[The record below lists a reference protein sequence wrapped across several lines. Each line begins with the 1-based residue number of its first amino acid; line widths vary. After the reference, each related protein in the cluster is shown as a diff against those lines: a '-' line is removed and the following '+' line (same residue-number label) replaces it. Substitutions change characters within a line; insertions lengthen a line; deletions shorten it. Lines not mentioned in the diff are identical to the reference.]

1 MLRSIRS
8 FLAAT
13 IVALILCSVGPL
25 PAALGDGPSCQKI
38 DPVTGTCL
46 IVVTPPPSGGG
57 GGGGNGGGGGGG
69 GGGAAACTDN
79 TWGTPGPI
87 ACSQSSPRFGV
98 STWWSNERQCYIGL
112 APASYQS
119 QPIYWE
125 GHPTDGGGAIYFCEP
140 PTLVG
145 GGQVVIFF
153 WSLTPPA
160 GPAAPPDPR
169 VLAQQAIATMG
180 LRAVAIGIVPE
191 ARAGSVG
198 IIGMPTWMWVADPGE
213 QTWGPMTRSASAGGY
228 TVTATAKVDRVVWV
242 MGDGSTVTC
251 TTKGTPYAD
260 SFGKKSSP
268 DCGHTYTR
276 QGTYVVAATS
286 YWTVAWAG
294 IGQTGTIPL
303 DFTQQATIVMGES
316 QVLSN

>member
-1 MLRSIRS
+1 VLRRG
-8 FLAAT
+8 FFAVLA
-13 IVALILCSVGPL
+13 VLALLTFIGTSPALASGPVTC
-25 PAALGDGPSCQKI
+25 PSGSA
-38 DPVTGTCL
+38 PNPTTGTCQ
-46 IVVTPPPSGGG
+46 IVVTTPGSGGG
-57 GGGGNGGGGGGG
+57 GGGGGSNARNS
-69 GGGAAACTDN
+69 GGAAPEKC
-79 TWGTPGPI
+79 
-87 ACSQSSPRFGV
+87 V
-98 STWWSNERQCYIGL
+98 SKYSGKEMPCRDGNSYWSNDRGCYIG
-112 APASYQS
+112 PDPSN
-119 QPIYWE
+119 PPKTDPVWE
-125 GHPTDGGGAIYFCEP
+125 GHTDGAIYLCYSP
-140 PTLVG
+140 DIIGTNAYS
-145 GGQVVIFF
+145 F

-251 TTKGTPYAD
+251 KTPGTPYAD

-286 YWTVAWAG
+286 YWTVTWAG

>member
-1 MLRSIRS
+1 MLRRV
-8 FLAAT
+8 FLT
-13 IVALILCSVGPL
+13 VVAVLAITVIGAC
-25 PAALGDGPSCQKI
+25 PALASS
-38 DPVTGTCL
+38 PVTCPPGSAPNPTTGTCQ
-46 IVVTPPPSGGG
+46 IVVTTPGSGGG
-57 GGGGNGGGGGGG
+57 GGRGGSNAGNSGGSAPEKCASKYSGKEMPCRDG
-69 GGGAAACTDN
+69 N
-79 TWGTPGPI
+79 
-87 ACSQSSPRFGV
+87 SY
-98 STWWSNERQCYIGL
+98 WSNDRGCYIG
-112 APASYQS
+112 PD
-119 QPIYWE
+119 PGNPPKTDPVWE
-125 GHPTDGGGAIYFCEP
+125 GHTDGAIYLCYSP
-140 PTLVG
+140 DIIGTNAYS
-145 GGQVVIFF
+145 F